1 MEHRNSCRGSFG
13 AMTCGY
19 LGFLDFF
26 VHETMEYQW
35 NTAYPCKKDTL
46 DQKKK
51 KNTILDL

>member
-1 MEHRNSCRGSFG
+1 MEHRNSCRRSFG

-35 NTAYPCKKDTL
+35 NTAYLC
-46 DQKKK
+46 
-51 KNTILDL
+51 